1 MFHHV
6 SLQVGFL
13 AEGGVTEM
21 AGELA
26 LPAVDVPQMPLQVG
40 GDGEGSP
47 TEGAAVRLLA
57 WISTFNLVRPSPG
70 HLCASGCA
78 W

>member
-13 AEGGVTEM
+13 AEGGVTEV

-47 TEGAAVRLLA
+47 TECAAVRLLA
-57 WISTFNLVRPSPG
+57 WIRSFTVSRLPPG
-70 HLCASGCA
+70 HLCVCGCA